1 MAKVTGIGGVFY
13 KVADPAA
20 TRAWYSAHFGFTADD
35 FGGMFSPDGGST
47 IWSPFKATTDYFGPG
62 DQPFM
67 INLRVDDLDALMTEL
82 TAKGVASAGEPMDES
97 YGKFAWIV
105 DCDGFK
111 VELWE
116 PKGGS

>member
-20 TRAWYSAHFGFTADD
+20 TRAWYAANLGLDASEYGAMFETGGTAVWNP
-35 FGGMFSPDGGST
+35 FPD
-47 IWSPFKATTDYFGPG
+47 ATEYFGPG

-67 INLRVDDLDALMTEL
+67 VNLKVDDLDALLVEL
-82 TAKGVASAGEPMDES
+82 RAKGVELVGDPLDES
-97 YGKFAWIV
+97 YGKFAWV
-105 DCDGFK
+105 RDCDGLK

-116 PKGGS
+116 PKE